1 MEDISAKSQEAKIL
15 IAGPCVI
22 EDYFISSLI
31 AEYLIKKS
39 EQFGFKLI
47 FKGSYKKAN
56 RTSFKSFT
64 GINEMEALN
73 ILSEINRKYQI
84 PVMTDVHES
93 SDVDMVSSYVTHLQ
107 IPAFLCRQTDLI
119 RACAESGRPTNIK
132 KGQFLSPEACS
143 HIVEKYRAFGGSG
156 EMICERGT
164 SFGYNELIVDATVV
178 PRIKRVID
186 TKVIIDCTHSLQKP
200 NRASGT
206 TGGDPDLVS
215 TLMNFAMS
223 TGADG
228 IFVEVHPVPSQSP
241 SDSESILQLDR
252 LGPFLEKASR
262 IRDAYQN
269 I

>member
-1 MEDISAKSQEAKIL
+1 VRSFETPINSGTRSINVFPTFRSPYFKI
-15 IAGPCVI
+15 
-22 EDYFISSLI
+22 
-31 AEYLIKKS
+31 
-39 EQFGFKLI
+39 
-47 FKGSYKKAN
+47 
-56 RTSFKSFT
+56 T
-64 GINEMEALN
+64 
-73 ILSEINRKYQI
+73 
-84 PVMTDVHES
+84 
-93 SDVDMVSSYVTHLQ
+93 
-107 IPAFLCRQTDLI
+107 
-119 RACAESGRPTNIK
+119 
-132 KGQFLSPEACS
+132 
-143 HIVEKYRAFGGSG
+143 
-156 EMICERGT
+156 
-164 SFGYNELIVDATVV
+164 V
-178 PRIKRVID
+178 PRIKRAID